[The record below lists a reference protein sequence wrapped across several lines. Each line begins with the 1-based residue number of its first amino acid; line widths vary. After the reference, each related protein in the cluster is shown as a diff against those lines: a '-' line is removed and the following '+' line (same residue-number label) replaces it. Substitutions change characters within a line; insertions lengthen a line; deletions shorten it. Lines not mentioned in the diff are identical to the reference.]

1 MLISNRATN
10 ILLVAVLAVGI
21 AIVAM
26 LASGARGGPLDP
38 SGAPGSTAGV
48 LRPGTPITALP
59 FTISAPG
66 NYYLTKNLSL
76 ASMSNGITVDA
87 DDVTLDIGGFELLG
101 SAGALSAIISTNP
114 HNGLTVENG
123 SITGWGQGIAVASI
137 NHSRF
142 EHLRMRLVQSA
153 FITWGLEAGSAA
165 AVDAVDVSGAN
176 SGIKLGATSRIA
188 NCHVDSPGATGP
200 TLGIQLGDHSSLTR
214 CTTVGFQTGLLS
226 GDGADI
232 RDCNVQAAVNFGV
245 DLAGYTTMTGCT
257 VTANLVAAVITDGP
271 ENVLTNNR
279 IETQAPATCVAME
292 NTVGGQY
299 RDNQLFNCGTIFAAI
314 GSYTRMVGN
323 LLASSGINTF
333 EPAATRVNPFWRNAR
348 RVCIIFFMFTTP
360 KTRRRVRFSGRE
372 P

>member
-1 MLISNRATN
+1 MPHLLHFSEDPDIKVFRPHIPASSPNNPPLVWAVDEEHAWTYLFPRDCPR
-10 ILLVAVLAVGI
+10 ILLWKVAATTD
-21 AIVAM
+21 
-26 LASGARGGPLDP
+26 SDWR
-38 SGAPGSTAGV
+38 
-48 LRPGTPITALP
+48 RW
-59 FTISAPG
+59 
-66 NYYLTKNLSL
+66 
-76 ASMSNGITVDA
+76 
-87 DDVTLDIGGFELLG
+87 
-101 SAGALSAIISTNP
+101 AGAN
-114 HNGLTVENG
+114 E
-123 SITGWGQGIAVASI
+123 TGKVACI
-137 NHSRF
+137 EHRWF

-333 EPAATRVNPFWRNAR
+333 DPAATHLDLGNTVPASTSSSPWINPYG
-348 RVCIIFFMFTTP
+348 P
-360 KTRRRVRFSGRE
+360 
-372 P
+372 